1 VGPEIGMMAAAETSA
16 SDLLSYLTT
25 ATNWHGS
32 SGIPDRLL
40 QHLGYSAEALLI
52 AGAIGLPLGLLSGH
66 TGRGGAFLST
76 VSNATRALPT
86 LGLLVLFAIAI
97 GVGLQAA
104 LIPLVLLA
112 VPAILVNTYVGVR
125 DVDRSVVDAASGTGM
140 NGWQVLLKVELPVA
154 LPLIFLGLRLAA
166 IQVVSTAT
174 IAAYVGLG
182 GLGRFI
188 IDGQASRNFAEL
200 GAGALLVCVFAIVIE
215 AFFLICQRILVSP
228 GVRTRT
234 RTA

>member
-1 VGPEIGMMAAAETSA
+1 MILKTGTSA
-16 SDLLSYLTT
+16 SDLFSYLTT
-25 ATNWHGS
+25 RSNWHGS
-32 SGIPDRLL
+32 SGILDRTL
-40 QHLGYSAEALLI
+40 QHLSYSVETLLI
-52 AGAIGLPLGLLSGH
+52 ACAIALPLGFLSGH

-86 LGLLVLFAIAI
+86 LGLLTIFAILI
-97 GVGLQAA
+97 GVGLEAA
-104 LIPLVLLA
+104 LIPLVVLA
-112 VPAILVNTYVGVR
+112 VPSILVNTYVGVR
-125 DVDRSVVDAASGTGM
+125 DVDRSVVDAARGTGM
-140 NGWQVLLKVELPVA
+140 HGWQVLFRVEVPVA
-154 LPLIFLGLRLAA
+154 LPLIFLGLRVAA

-182 GLGRFI
+182 GLGRYI

-200 GAGALLVCVFAIVIE
+200 GAGALLVCLFAIVIE

-228 GVRTRT
+228 GVRART

>member
-1 VGPEIGMMAAAETSA
+1 VGPEIGMMAAAGTSA

>member
-1 VGPEIGMMAAAETSA
+1 MMAAAGTSA
-16 SDLLSYLTT
+16 SDLFSYLTT
-25 ATNWHGS
+25 ASNWHGS

-40 QHLGYSAEALLI
+40 QHLGYSAEALII
-52 AGAIGLPLGLLSGH
+52 AGAIALPLGLFSGH
-66 TGRGGAFLST
+66 TGRGGAFLSMI
-76 VSNATRALPT
+76 SNATRALPT
-86 LGLLVLFAIAI
+86 LGLLVLFAILI

-125 DVDRSVVDAASGTGM
+125 DVDRSVVDAARGTGM

-200 GAGALLVCVFAIVIE
+200 GAGALLVCVFAIIIE